1 MEKTLEIELKEQ
13 REEIAVS
20 IESYPV
26 NFNDEATQEGRD
38 SVNEFLKIL
47 ADYIRQG

>member
-1 MEKTLEIELKEQ
+1 MEKTIDIQLKEQ

-26 NFNDEATQEGRD
+26 NYNEDATPEGKA
-38 SVNEFLKIL
+38 SVDEFLKIL